1 MQIIKDK
8 VDISDSIGS
17 VSTVTMLPEQPTH
30 LLILGHGA
38 GADMNHRFM
47 EGLAHSLAS
56 NNLATLRYNF
66 PYMENRKGRPDIPAV
81 AHKTIEQ
88 VVKTSHL
95 QYPKLPLVLSGKSFG
110 GRMASQTMA
119 KFQLPSIKGLVL
131 YGFPLHAPA
140 KPGIDRAEHLYEVKV
155 PMLFLQGDKDSLAHL
170 DLLQPLLKKLK
181 LATLKIYEGA
191 DHSFKFSK
199 KSGISEGDVFNML
212 AEDTVE
218 FCRKL

>member
-1 MQIIKDK
+1 MQILKEK
-8 VDISDSIGS
+8 VEISDSIGS
-17 VSTVTMLPEQPTH
+17 VSTVTTLPEQPTH

-47 EGLAHSLAS
+47 EGLAHSLAT
-56 NNLATLRYNF
+56 NNLATVRYNF

-88 VVKTSHL
+88 VVKTSHRL
-95 QYPKLPLVLSGKSFG
+95 YPNLPLVLCGKSFG

-119 KFQLPSIKGLVL
+119 KFQLPSIRGLVF

-140 KPGIDRAEHLYEVKV
+140 KPGIERAEHLYEVKV
-155 PMLFLQGDKDSLAHL
+155 PMLFLQGDKDSLARL
-170 DLLQPLLKKLK
+170 DLLQPLVKKLK

-199 KSGISEGDVFNML
+199 KSGISEEDVFYML

-218 FCRKL
+218 FCRKR